1 MKQFIGFVKKEFIH
15 IFRDPR
21 TLIVLFGMPVV
32 QLLLF
37 GYVITNEIKDASIG
51 ILDLSKDEVTKQLSS
66 KILSSGYF
74 KLDANVNSVS
84 NIHQAFREGKIKE
97 VIVFE
102 QGFGQKLEK
111 EGKAHVQIIADASDP
126 NSANLLSNYTEAI
139 IRDYS
144 NSYMSQKNKTFF
156 ISSEV
161 RMLYNPEMKGAYM
174 FVPGLIAMLLML
186 ISALLTSI
194 SITREKELGTMEIL
208 LASPLKPLVVIIGK
222 VMPYLLLSFI
232 DACLIIL
239 LGNLVFDVPVNGSV
253 IFLLGESI
261 LFILMALSLGILISS
276 IAKTQQ
282 TAMMVSLLA
291 LMLPT
296 ILLSGFV
303 FPIENMP
310 VILQWLCQIMP
321 PKYFITIVRT
331 IMLKGGGIIELWS
344 ETLVIAGMTLFF
356 ILVSVK
362 KYKIR
367 LE

>member
-74 KLDANVNSVS
+74 KIDANITSVS

-126 NSANLLSNYTEAI
+126 NTANLLSNYTEAI

-144 NSYMSQKNKTFF
+144 NSYIAQKNKAFF
-156 ISSEV
+156 IAPEV

-253 IFLLGESI
+253 IFLLSESI

-331 IMLKGGGIIELWS
+331 IMLKGGGIIELWR

>member
-51 ILDLSKDEVTKQLSS
+51 ILDLSKDEVTKQISS

-74 KLDANVNSVS
+74 KIDANINSVS

-111 EGKAHVQIIADASDP
+111 EGKAHVQIITDASDP
-126 NSANLLSNYTEAI
+126 NTANILASYTEAI

-144 NSYMSQKNKTFF
+144 NSFLSQKNKAFF
-156 ISSEV
+156 IAPEV

-239 LGNLVFDVPVNGSV
+239 LGNLVFDVPVNGSI

-331 IMLKGGGIIELWS
+331 IMLKGGGIVELWS